1 MKLLQRSK
9 FAESPCDGF
18 EARWSIHPQTQH
30 LLTQPLGFVNYVVL
44 FQLCL
49 SVVCQCFLVHLL
61 FKYFLHTCGQYI
73 YIYIEILVSW
83 LCASSSKSATS
94 PNTQTNKNLKQKK
107 QTRQHL
113 SFNDLFRLL
122 NSQASAQVIASN
134 LKMSQTERLLEF
146 PMFGAVSPPFHSC
159 LTVLQ
164 MGLSG
169 TIPFDEDS

>member
-1 MKLLQRSK
+1 MTALRPDDQSTHKLNICWRS
-9 FAESPCDGF
+9 PLD
-18 EARWSIHPQTQH
+18 
-30 LLTQPLGFVNYVVL
+30 LLIMLYCFNCVCQLFVNVFWFIY
-44 FQLCL
+44 CL
-49 SVVCQCFLVHLL
+49 SISCIPVVN
-61 FKYFLHTCGQYI
+61 I

-113 SFNDLFRLL
+113 TFNDLFRLL